1 MIDPAKKVHGQI
13 YSILG
18 DKSEVVGIQ
27 GRDIVDIGSG
37 VRAIVSALV
46 GEVSHWICMVWGLM
60 VGTDQER
67 LNWARSSGSLVERQ
81 ERMYVFSYH
90 SIRLSY

>member
-37 VRAIVSALV
+37 VRAIVSPLV
-46 GEVSHWICMVWGLM
+46 GDVSPSICQVWGLM

-67 LNWARSSGSLVERQ
+67 LDWSRSSGSLVENQ

-90 SIRLSY
+90 SIRLSH